1 MRLAAQRS
9 GLYGVAIGAALALAG
24 CQPGEPPAAGGPP
37 PPPVGVVKVEPRP
50 TVITSELPGRLEPTR
65 IAEVRARVAGIVLQR
80 AFREGSDVKAGQLL
94 FRIDPAP
101 LQADLA
107 AAEAALARSE
117 ASLALARVQ
126 ANRYAAL
133 VKSSAISQ
141 QEYDNATAAQKLGE
155 AEVAAQRAARA
166 RARLNPGYATVA
178 APISGRIGRALVT
191 EGALVGQ
198 DESTPMARIQQ
209 LDPVYADFTQPV
221 SQLARLRK
229 AFASG
234 QLERADEGGAKVA
247 LVLEDGSQYAHP
259 GRMLFSDVTVDPDTG
274 QVTLRAQFPNP
285 DRLLLP
291 GMYVRVRLEQG
302 VEQQAIRIP
311 QQAVQRSPDGGGSV
325 LVVGADNKPVPRAV
339 VTDGTVGDEYIV
351 RDGLA
356 AGETVVVDGFQK
368 IRPGA
373 TVQPVPWSKEP
384 AAAEPRS

>member
-155 AEVAAQRAARA
+155 AEVAAQRAARD
-166 RARLNPGYATVA
+166 RARLNLGYATVA

>member
-24 CQPGEPPAAGGPP
+24 CQPGEPPAAGEPP

-126 ANRYAAL
+126 ATRYAAL

-155 AEVAAQRAARA
+155 AEVAAQRAARD
-166 RARLNPGYATVA
+166 RARLNLGYATVA

>member
-155 AEVAAQRAARA
+155 AEVAAQRAARD
-166 RARLNPGYATVA
+166 RARLNLGYATVV

-198 DESTPMARIQQ
+198 GESTPMARIQQ
-209 LDPVYADFTQPV
+209 LDPIYVDFTQPV

-234 QLERADEGGAKVA
+234 QLERAGEASAKVA
-247 LVLEDGSQYAHP
+247 LVLEDGSQYAQP
-259 GRMLFSDVTVDPDTG
+259 GRMLFSDATVDPGTG
-274 QVTLRAQFPNP
+274 QVTLRAQFPNAE
-285 DRLLLP
+285 RVLLP

-339 VTDGTVGDEYIV
+339 VTDGTVGGEYIV

-373 TVQPVPWSKEP
+373 TVQPVPWSKAP

>member
-166 RARLNPGYATVA
+166 RARLNLGYATVA

>member
-24 CQPGEPPAAGGPP
+24 CQPGEPPVAGEPP
-37 PPPVGVVKVEPRP
+37 PPPVGVVKVIPQP
-50 TVITSELPGRLEPTR
+50 TIVTSELPGRLEPTR

-126 ANRYAAL
+126 ATRYAAL

-155 AEVAAQRAARA
+155 AEVAAQRAARD
-166 RARLNPGYATVA
+166 RARLNLGYATVV

-198 DESTPMARIQQ
+198 GESTPMARIQQ
-209 LDPVYADFTQPV
+209 LDPIYVDFTQPV

-234 QLERADEGGAKVA
+234 QLERAGEASAKVA
-247 LVLEDGSQYAHP
+247 LVLEDGSQYAQP
-259 GRMLFSDVTVDPDTG
+259 GRMLFSDATVDPGTG
-274 QVTLRAQFPNP
+274 QVTLRAQFPNAE
-285 DRLLLP
+285 RVLLP

-373 TVQPVPWSKEP
+373 TVQPVPWSKAP